1 MEENKKKEV
10 IEHWLRKL
18 ERVMMDVMIPHDSRY
33 NVDEKELDCVVEK
46 FFIKY
51 YMIFQKELASEEY
64 ERVVLK
70 YPMYD
75 ILLQHYLQSN
85 SPKKLSQ

>member
-1 MEENKKKEV
+1 MEIIQNDGCCDIIVWEVLVLKEV
-10 IEHWLRKL
+10 RI
-18 ERVMMDVMIPHDSRY
+18 
-33 NVDEKELDCVVEK
+33 VEK
-46 FFIKY
+46 
-51 YMIFQKELASEEY
+51 SEEY
-64 ERVVLK
+64 QNLVLK